1 MYSSNKHYCYLLYG
15 NSNANVDVS
24 ARIESRGHIEKFND
38 MMRVMDRQAKQLEE
52 WRGKTLELLLTPLV
66 DEEQNDLKGDEYE
79 TSTKQQDEVYV
90 YVDALRALIACHHD
104 TITGQQNELIKHE
117 MNVAY
122 KQAKEGQGHAPEL
135 LSNLLTI
142 RNGLLPDKG
151 SNSVR
156 GLITDIREFK
166 TTLRSAA
173 ERGNSRAAAEL
184 LIVNG
189 VLNKLNNMSI
199 EQTKVRLTINVFSA

>member
-1 MYSSNKHYCYLLYG
+1 M
-15 NSNANVDVS
+15 
-24 ARIESRGHIEKFND
+24 I
-38 MMRVMDRQAKQLEE
+38 RVMGRQAKQLEE
-52 WRGKTLELLLTPLV
+52 WREKTLELLLTPLV

-104 TITGQQNELIKHE
+104 AITGQRNELIEHE

-135 LSNLLTI
+135 LSKLLTI
-142 RNGLLPDKG
+142 RNELLPDKR

-156 GLITDIREFK
+156 GLITDVREFK

-189 VLNKLNNMSI
+189 VLNKLNKMSI
-199 EQTKVRLTINVFSA
+199 EQTKVRLFIKLFSA

>member
-1 MYSSNKHYCYLLYG
+1 MH
-15 NSNANVDVS
+15 
-24 ARIESRGHIEKFND
+24 
-38 MMRVMDRQAKQLEE
+38 RQARQLEE

-66 DEEQNDLKGDEYE
+66 DEEQSDLKGDEYE

-90 YVDALRALIACHHD
+90 YVDALRALIADHHD
-104 TITGQQNELIKHE
+104 AITGQQNELIKHE

-122 KQAKEGQGHAPEL
+122 KQAKEGLGHSPEL
-135 LSNLLTI
+135 MTKLLTI

-151 SNSVR
+151 KNSVR

-189 VLNKLNNMSI
+189 VLDKLHKMSI
-199 EQTKVRLTINVFSA
+199 EQTKVCLSIHLLSA